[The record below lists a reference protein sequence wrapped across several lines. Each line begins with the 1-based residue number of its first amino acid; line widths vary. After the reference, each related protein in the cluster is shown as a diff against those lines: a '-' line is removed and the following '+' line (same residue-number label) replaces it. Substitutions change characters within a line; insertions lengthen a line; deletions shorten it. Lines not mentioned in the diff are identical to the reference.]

1 MVHFCHYNMLPN
13 SYFIVRLVVASSSL
27 NQSLATFS
35 ERNASTMHLVNEN
48 YLVWISLVWIDC
60 ISLLVNNL
68 FAQLR
73 LSLSTLIFRSKN
85 LTVKSRWLFFF
96 FSLACS
102 SFCSWVLR
110 TASLNF
116 EDASSSFIFN
126 ESHISFSAECLV
138 WRNHRKR
145 IPRYEKQFIFIKY
158 NFT

>member
-27 NQSLATFS
+27 NQSFATFS

-48 YLVWISLVWIDC
+48 YLVWISLVCIDC

-85 LTVKSRWLFFF
+85 LTVKSRWLFSFF
-96 FSLACS
+96 LWLALPSVLGSLEQHLS
-102 SFCSWVLR
+102 ILKMPLLVLFLMNLIFLSQQSVQFEE
-110 TASLNF
+110 TTGKEFQDMKNSL
-116 EDASSSFIFN
+116 S
-126 ESHISFSAECLV
+126 L
-138 WRNHRKR
+138 
-145 IPRYEKQFIFIKY
+145 
-158 NFT
+158 